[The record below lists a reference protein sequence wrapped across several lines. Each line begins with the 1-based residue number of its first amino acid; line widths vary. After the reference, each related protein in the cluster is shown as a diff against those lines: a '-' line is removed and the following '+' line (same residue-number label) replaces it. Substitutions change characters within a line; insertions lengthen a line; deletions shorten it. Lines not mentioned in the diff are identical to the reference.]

1 MRRGIDSKGI
11 SITKIALYLCLIVWF
26 IFSVF
31 PFYWLFAMSTRN
43 TSSIFSYP
51 PKLTFGGLFATNLHH
66 LLAAVSF
73 FHSMWNSLYVSGLST
88 LLTLFF
94 TSLAGFSFAKF
105 DFPGKKPLFLILL
118 GTMMIPGQ
126 LSLVPM
132 FSIMKTLHWV
142 DNLKALIVPGLA
154 SAFGIFWIKQFAE
167 SAIHDDLLN
176 AARIDG
182 CGNFRLYYN
191 VALPVLRPTLVALG
205 IFLFMGAWNDYL
217 WPLVVLNSPQ
227 KFTVQVMLS
236 SLNGIYF
243 KDYGM
248 IMAGTLLAT
257 LPLLILFAIFSRK
270 IMGSVA
276 VGAIKS

>member
-1 MRRGIDSKGI
+1 
-11 SITKIALYLCLIVWF
+11 
-26 IFSVF
+26 
-31 PFYWLFAMSTRN
+31 MSTRG

-51 PKLTFGGLFATNLHH
+51 PKLTFGHRFLTNIHH
-66 LLAAVSF
+66 LLSAVSF
-73 FHSMWNSLYVSGLST
+73 FHSMWNSLVVAGLST

-105 DFPGKKPLFLILL
+105 EFPGRKSLFLILL

-126 LSLVPM
+126 LSLVPL
-132 FSIMKTLHWV
+132 FTIMKTFHWV

-154 SAFGIFWIKQFAE
+154 SAFGIFWIRQFAE

-182 CGNFRLYYN
+182 CGNFRLYYH

-205 IFLFMGAWNDYL
+205 IFLFMGSWNDYL

-227 KFTVQVMLS
+227 NFTVQVMLA

-257 LPLLILFAIFSRK
+257 LPLIILFSIFSRK

-276 VGAIKS
+276 IGAVKS